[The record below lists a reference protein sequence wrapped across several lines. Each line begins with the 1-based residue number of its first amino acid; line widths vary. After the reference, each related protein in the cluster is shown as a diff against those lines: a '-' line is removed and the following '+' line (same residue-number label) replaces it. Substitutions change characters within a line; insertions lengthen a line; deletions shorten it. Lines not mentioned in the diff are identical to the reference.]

1 MEDFVH
7 LHVHT
12 QYSLLDGQASV
23 PALVDKAIKDGM
35 RGMAVTDHGNMM
47 GIKEFFNYTNK
58 KNGPIKKKISEL
70 EKALREAETAAAEPR
85 EPVEGESPANPVDLD
100 QLRAQIEEQ
109 KRRIFKPIFGC
120 EMYVAARSRHQKTKE
135 LDSRRF
141 HLVVLAKNETGYHNL
156 IKLVSHSW
164 TEGFYNKPRT
174 DHEDL
179 EKYHEGLIVCSAC
192 IAGEV
197 PRRIMAGDIAGAEEI
212 ILWYKRVFGD
222 DYYLEM
228 QRHQVTD
235 PAQRANRD
243 TYPKQQIVNAE
254 LIRLAQKHGVKLI
267 CSNDVH
273 FVDADNAEAHDRLL
287 CLGTNKDL
295 NDPDRML
302 YSKQEW
308 FKTRQEMNDI
318 FSDVPEALRNT
329 CEICDKVETYSI
341 DHPPIMPN
349 FDIPEWF
356 GTEEQYRQKFT
367 EQQLFEEFTRDENG
381 NEVMSPAEAEK
392 KVNAEIAKKVAEKK
406 AAAEAAKAEA
416 LKQAA
421 EEAAAEA
428 AAQNTPVDAPEAP
441 EAEAPVEETPAEA

>member
-287 CLGTNKDL
+287 FLGTNKDL

-349 FDIPEWF
+349 
-356 GTEEQYRQKFT
+356 
-367 EQQLFEEFTRDENG
+367 
-381 NEVMSPAEAEK
+381 
-392 KVNAEIAKKVAEKK
+392 
-406 AAAEAAKAEA
+406 
-416 LKQAA
+416 
-421 EEAAAEA
+421 
-428 AAQNTPVDAPEAP
+428 
-441 EAEAPVEETPAEA
+441 